1 MGAKMS
7 QLHIIDILFQCYYHR
22 NEAESR
28 RNNELTAAANLDR
41 YDK

>member
-28 RNNELTAAANLDR
+28 LNNELTAAANLDR